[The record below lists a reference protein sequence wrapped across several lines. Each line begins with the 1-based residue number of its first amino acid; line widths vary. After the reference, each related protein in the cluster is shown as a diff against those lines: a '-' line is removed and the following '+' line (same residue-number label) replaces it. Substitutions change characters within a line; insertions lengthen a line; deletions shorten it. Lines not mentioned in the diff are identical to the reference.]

1 MSTKGLEYI
10 IDYKS
15 LESGTYEVD
24 YHIDKEFFELFPD
37 PLVEN
42 GDVDVHVVFK
52 VSLAALQFHFDIQGT
67 LDVECDRCLEH
78 FDMPIEG
85 SYDMVA
91 KIGDEATPEE
101 ENDDFITI
109 SSKESD
115 IDLSKHIYEFVIL
128 SMPPQRVHPDD
139 EDGNST
145 CNPDMLDRFYVQ
157 DTDDDDIDALLEGFG
172 DDEDGD
178 FDDEDLYDDEDYD
191 DGDEISGCD
200 EFSDSDDANG
210 DDDVFEGQ
218 EMETI
223 EQKLA
228 KNPNWEKLKALLNK
242 DINK

>member
-1 MSTKGLEYI
+1 MSTKGLDYI

-24 YHIDKEFFELFPD
+24 YHLDKEFFELFPE
-37 PLVEN
+37 PLVED
-42 GDVDVHVVFK
+42 GSVDVHVVFK

-109 SSKESD
+109 SSKDSE
-115 IDLSKHIYEFVIL
+115 IDLSKHLYEFVML
-128 SMPPQRVHPDD
+128 SLPPQRVHPDD

-157 DTDDDDIDALLEGFG
+157 DTDDDDIDELLEGFDD
-172 DDEDGD
+172 DDEDF
-178 FDDEDLYDDEDYD
+178 FDDGDDDDLYDEEADADAETEHQ
-191 DGDEISGCD
+191 DGE
-200 EFSDSDDANG
+200 
-210 DDDVFEGQ
+210 DDVFDGM

-228 KNPNWEKLKALLNK
+228 KNPNWEKLKSLLNK